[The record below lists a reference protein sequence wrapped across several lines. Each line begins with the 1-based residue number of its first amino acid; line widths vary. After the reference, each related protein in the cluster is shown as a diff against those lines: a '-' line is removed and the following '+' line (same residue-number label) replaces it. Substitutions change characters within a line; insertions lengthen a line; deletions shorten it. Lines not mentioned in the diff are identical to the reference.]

1 MANNSKSAIYL
12 AQLVDV
18 IKALDVGE
26 IDAFVELLDAARRN
40 RKHVFVMGNGG
51 SAATATHLAGDLMKA
66 ASQGKNPRFRAI
78 CLSDNL
84 PTLMAWANDISY
96 DCVFVEPLTNLMEP
110 GDLVVGISGSG
121 NSANVLRAIEY
132 ANANGGVTVGL
143 TGYSGGRLKPLVQH
157 RVHVDIEDMQK
168 VEDVHMIVAH
178 VVAQVLC
185 QKDA

>member
-1 MANNSKSAIYL
+1 
-12 AQLVDV
+12 
-18 IKALDVGE
+18 
-26 IDAFVELLDAARRN
+26 
-40 RKHVFVMGNGG
+40 MGNGG
-51 SAATATHLAGDLMKA
+51 SAATATHLVGDLMKA

-84 PTLMAWANDISY
+84 PTLMAYANDVSY
-96 DCVFVEPLTNLMEP
+96 ESVFVEPLTNLMDP

-143 TGYSGGRLKPLVQH
+143 TGYSGGKLRPLVQH
-157 RVHVDIEDMQK
+157 RVHVNIDEMQK
-168 VEDVHMIVAH
+168 TEDVHTIVTH

-185 QKDA
+185 QKD